1 MQIQLQKKTANLNK
15 EKEVIILAVDST
27 KINVSKRGNRYITNK
42 IKIMFNINTCI
53 VKIRT
58 K

>member
-27 KINVSKRGNRYITNK
+27 KINVSKRGNRYIKNK